1 MGGFGFEK
9 LFFPNFIQLFIIYYN
24 LTNKSLSK
32 IILVAKYCYKIVSN
46 EDSGVRTHSAG
57 LLSLCLLHYVPCKR
71 HDTWNKC

>member
-9 LFFPNFIQLFIIYYN
+9 LFLPNIIYLFIIYYN

-46 EDSGVRTHSAG
+46 EDSGVRTRSAG